1 MSRPLP
7 ADRLDAVLEF
17 PWEVLAYQEWLQGLA
32 RGATPAGDYLFGE
45 AKRRFDPAED
55 DVLVCAEDLR
65 VEEGRGGVR
74 LVSARLGA
82 DLPLTE
88 VARGAARAA
97 VAAIDGRRPLAAL
110 RELEGVPPR
119 DLAALLEVGFG
130 TVIFAPAAVAA
141 LDAEVPG
148 VEIVRHPGSPYEI
161 DRAYWRNMGD
171 VRRALEQDEATL
183 ADPALAAS
191 EPERGLRVLRRAHVL
206 ALMGGD
212 LASFYRPAS
221 PIAARGAQPGALLR
235 SAPVLVET
243 PVGTRFVSGPRVHAA
258 FVGGEAYHRALYTV
272 VGDPEAAQERVHVD
286 EGLEWGRVVVAR
298 AETDVQAQPWFCPP
312 RPLTAAHLGALL
324 GALAAALTAAAAG
337 ERDAVVRALAT
348 FHQRFVRLHPFRCA
362 NQCLA
367 MSLVNQVLRRSH
379 GAGMPHL
386 VLDHLALRV
395 TPAAYRK
402 LFANAVE
409 QYVVPGGTALS
420 RHHELTARKRRAFAF
435 IARVAAAG
443 SLAAALAIVAEDLEA
458 ARLALF
464 AA

>member
-191 EPERGLRVLRRAHVL
+191 EPERGLRVLRRANVL

-258 FVGGEAYHRALYTV
+258 FVGGEAYHRALYPV
-272 VGDPEAAQERVHVD
+272 VGDPEAAQERSTSMR
-286 EGLEWGRVVVAR
+286 G
-298 AETDVQAQPWFCPP
+298 
-312 RPLTAAHLGALL
+312 
-324 GALAAALTAAAAG
+324 
-337 ERDAVVRALAT
+337 
-348 FHQRFVRLHPFRCA
+348 
-362 NQCLA
+362 
-367 MSLVNQVLRRSH
+367 
-379 GAGMPHL
+379 
-386 VLDHLALRV
+386 
-395 TPAAYRK
+395 
-402 LFANAVE
+402 
-409 QYVVPGGTALS
+409 
-420 RHHELTARKRRAFAF
+420 
-435 IARVAAAG
+435 
-443 SLAAALAIVAEDLEA
+443 
-458 ARLALF
+458 
-464 AA
+464 